1 MTFIINQKTA
11 MNILDTT
18 KKQNM
23 RIHILKNYV
32 KDLQVLLDS
41 NNIDYS
47 ELRKKYLFQYSFS
60 NNEIPTEEQRKNLAY
75 LRRVSR
81 SNTL

>member
-1 MTFIINQKTA
+1 MTFVINQKTA
-11 MNILDTT
+11 MDILDTT

-23 RIHILKNYV
+23 RIYILKNYI
-32 KDLQVLLDS
+32 KDLQVLLDN

-47 ELRKKYLFQYSFS
+47 DLRKKYLFQYSFTNS
-60 NNEIPTEEQRKNLAY
+60 EICTEEQKKNLAY

>member
-11 MNILDTT
+11 MDILDTS

-32 KDLQVLLDS
+32 KDLQLLLDE
-41 NNIDYS
+41 NKIDYS
-47 ELRKKYLFQYSFS
+47 ELRKKYLFQYSLT
-60 NNEIPTEEQRKNLAY
+60 NNEVASEGQKKNLAY
-75 LRRVSR
+75 LRRISR

>member
-1 MTFIINQKTA
+1 MTFKKKKKTA
-11 MNILDTT
+11 MDILDTT

-32 KDLQVLLDS
+32 RDLQILLDD
-41 NNIDYS
+41 NKIDYS
-47 ELRKKYLFQYSFS
+47 ELRKKYLFQYSFT
-60 NNEIPTEEQRKNLAY
+60 NDEVTTDEQKRNFAY
-75 LRRVSR
+75 LRRISR

>member
-1 MTFIINQKTA
+1 MTFVINQKTA
-11 MNILDTT
+11 MDILDTS

-32 KDLQVLLDS
+32 KDLQLLLDE
-41 NNIDYS
+41 NKIDYS
-47 ELRKKYLFQYSFS
+47 ELRKKYLFQYSFT
-60 NNEIPTEEQRKNLAY
+60 NNEIATEEQRKNLAY

>member
-1 MTFIINQKTA
+1 MTFIINKKTA
-11 MNILDTT
+11 MDILDTT

-23 RIHILKNYV
+23 RICILKRYI

-41 NNIDYS
+41 NSIDYS
-47 ELRKKYLFQYSFS
+47 ELRKKYLFQYSFT
-60 NNEIPTEEQRKNLAY
+60 NNEISTDEQKKNLAY
-75 LRRVSR
+75 LRRISR

>member
-1 MTFIINQKTA
+1 MTFVINQKTA
-11 MNILDTT
+11 MDILDTT

-32 KDLQVLLDS
+32 RDLQVLLDD
-41 NNIDYS
+41 NKIDYS
-47 ELRKKYLFQYSFS
+47 ELRKKYLFQYSFT
-60 NNEIPTEEQRKNLAY
+60 NDEVITEEQKRNFSY

>member
-11 MNILDTT
+11 MDILDTT

-32 KDLQVLLDS
+32 RDLQVLLDD
-41 NNIDYS
+41 NKIDYS
-47 ELRKKYLFQYSFS
+47 ELRKKYLFQYSFT
-60 NNEIPTEEQRKNLAY
+60 NDEVTTEEQKRNLAY

>member
-1 MTFIINQKTA
+1 MTFVINQKTA
-11 MNILDTT
+11 MDILDIT

-23 RIHILKNYV
+23 RIYILKNYI
-32 KDLQVLLDS
+32 KDLQVLLDN

-47 ELRKKYLFQYSFS
+47 ELRKKYLFQYSFT
-60 NNEIPTEEQRKNLAY
+60 NNEISTEEQKKNLAY

>member
-1 MTFIINQKTA
+1 MTFIINGKTA
-11 MNILDTT
+11 MDILDTT
-18 KKQNM
+18 KKQEM

-32 KDLQVLLDS
+32 RDLQRLLDDYH
-41 NNIDYS
+41 IDYS

-60 NNEIPTEEQRKNLAY
+60 NDQPVTEEQKKHLQF
-75 LRRVSR
+75 LRRVSH

>member
-23 RIHILKNYV
+23 RICILKNYI

-41 NNIDYS
+41 NSIDYS
-47 ELRKKYLFQYSFS
+47 ELRKKYLFQYSFT
-60 NNEIPTEEQRKNLAY
+60 NNEVTTEEQKKNLAY

>member
-11 MNILDTT
+11 MDILDTS

-32 KDLQVLLDS
+32 KDLQLLLDE
-41 NNIDYS
+41 NKIDYS
-47 ELRKKYLFQYSFS
+47 ELRKKYLFQYSFT
-60 NNEIPTEEQRKNLAY
+60 NNEIATEEQRKNLAY

>member
-11 MNILDTT
+11 MDILDTV
-18 KKQNM
+18 KKQDM
-23 RIHILKNYV
+23 RIHILKNYIR
-32 KDLQVLLDS
+32 DLQFLLDDS
-41 NNIDYS
+41 KVDYS
-47 ELRKKYLFQYSFS
+47 ELRKKYLFQYSFT
-60 NNEIPTEEQRKNLAY
+60 NNEVTTEEQKRNLAY

>member
-1 MTFIINQKTA
+1 MTFVINQKTA
-11 MNILDTT
+11 MDILDIT

-23 RIHILKNYV
+23 RIYILKNYI
-32 KDLQVLLDS
+32 KDLQVLLDN

-47 ELRKKYLFQYSFS
+47 ELRKKYLFQYSFT
-60 NNEIPTEEQRKNLAY
+60 NNEISTEEQKKNLAY
-75 LRRVSR
+75 LRRVSL

>member
-11 MNILDTT
+11 MDILETT

-23 RIHILKNYV
+23 RIHVLKNYI
-32 KDLQVLLDS
+32 KDLQCLLDN
-41 NNIDYS
+41 NNIDYL
-47 ELRKKYLFQYSFS
+47 ELRKKYLFQYSFT
-60 NNEIPTEEQRKNLAY
+60 NNEISTEEQKKNLAY